1 MAPCKSVCVAILVS
15 EWIAS
20 ASAAF
25 CQSTLYTDKFVC
37 EDGTAVNANGCCAST
52 SRCPTSC
59 MQSGWGS
66 SGGVTTCT
74 CTNCNY
80 GVKLALTEQARY
92 LKATNYF
99 RCRHGQNALTWDAAV
114 AANALTWATTCP
126 SQGSNPAHTRPDST
140 TAYALT
146 PSSGENVAAG
156 QKSPEKAVEAW
167 YSEITTPGYT
177 PGTASQPPSGTGHYT
192 AMIWAATK
200 KLGCAQKP
208 CASGTPKPVHV
219 CHYADSAPNFG
230 ADAAYFA
237 NMPQTNTPSATEAS
251 CCTSVYGSGGGSTTA
266 GSTGGNSST
275 AAATVRVA
283 VASFAMRR
291 VDAALAMLALPLLAM
306 MV

>member
-1 MAPCKSVCVAILVS
+1 MS
-15 EWIAS
+15 
-20 ASAAF
+20 
-25 CQSTLYTDKFVC
+25 
-37 EDGTAVNANGCCAST
+37 
-52 SRCPTSC
+52 
-59 MQSGWGS
+59 SGMS
-66 SGGVTTCT
+66 MSGGVTTCT

-80 GVKLALTEQARY
+80 GVKLVLTEQARY

-99 RCRHGQNALTWDAAV
+99 RCRHGQTALTWDTAV

-140 TAYALT
+140 SAYALT

-156 QKSPEKAVEAW
+156 QTSPEKAVEAW

-237 NMPQTNTPSATEAS
+237 NVPQTNTPSATEAS
-251 CCTSVYGSGGGSTTA
+251 CCASVYGSGGA
-266 GSTGGNSST
+266 GGGAGNSST
-275 AAATVRVA
+275 TA
-283 VASFAMRR
+283 VASTTAVEAVASSAMRS
-291 VDAALAMLALPLLAM
+291 VDAALAMLALPLLGM
-306 MV
+306 MA